1 MIPSPPMRRIN
12 INERTLL
19 TRYFV
24 FLFLFIYIMNT
35 AFAVF
40 KCKGKDNCCLSID
53 QTLVL
58 ILKFSHFSPSSET
71 FILSYLKYPLLF
83 LIQHFASWKFT
94 SLLEK
99 IKKRKEKPKLHNP
112 ESRRWLA
119 TPEVHH
125 HSPRMYWFGYTQRG
139 PAKKKSRVNTR
150 ESEERVAHS

>member
-1 MIPSPPMRRIN
+1 MIPSPPMGRIN

-99 IKKRKEKPKLHNP
+99 IKKRKEKKSQNYTTQKA
-112 ESRRWLA
+112 EGGSRPRKSIIIHLEC
-119 TPEVHH
+119 TGSGIHSEV
-125 HSPRMYWFGYTQRG
+125 PRRKR
-139 PAKKKSRVNTR
+139 A
-150 ESEERVAHS
+150 A